1 MVGFDYMVKS
11 GLFHLRQKGSTR
23 IQIQKFKHDVFHKCV
38 FYGLCWNVISGQPDD
53 EDEDGYNS
61 AGTDELFASRKPA
74 TLPSLPGAPLQEKQT
89 LNTDKTLSENG
100 VRKSKTQKKDQVR
113 KVERETEEDTRKSLC
128 AEKKEE
134 CVQKSS
140 QKQDGSSNNHSKK
153 KAVVPDLNPPSSDLD
168 EDGDEE
174 GDESESADSCS
185 DSEYEAMF
193 LNATCMEI
201 SFTDLQR
208 LAEES
213 QQTSESIPS
222 INGTK
227 FEKETD
233 PESVPAKQR
242 VPKKGTM
249 PEEILAS
256 IMGEGDS
263 SDEEEQQKK
272 KKKSKQKIVT
282 QLPAFQGTKTLKD
295 KTEAE
300 TTTDDEEEVVV
311 HQAVL
316 SFPDKAKSPLSSS
329 SSSSSIEEDEEEEDE
344 KVSAETGEKT
354 ATPPSPSSESSSEEE
369 EEEEK
374 VTEKTA
380 SRVNLGAKE
389 EEELQKKAN
398 MRRLAAIQQRQKKAE
413 ENKKLIQGALAN
425 LVCVNCS
432 P

>member
-1 MVGFDYMVKS
+1 MVKS

-100 VRKSKTQKKDQVR
+100 VRKRKTQKKDQVR

-263 SDEEEQQKK
+263 SDEEEQKK